1 MLVQICDVIFYT
13 DSQMHSFHLFP
24 DKITSCYYFFPECYF
39 SSSFFFLLL
48 MVFPSQ
54 TYVKL
59 SSQPVKSLALTDRT
73 SLMSEL
79 DSHSTCEEAVVAMQL
94 MTHYL
99 TNFNRE
105 ALEDTVVEQ
114 FGQFWL
120 YSEYI
125 ESD

>member
-1 MLVQICDVIFYT
+1 
-13 DSQMHSFHLFP
+13 
-24 DKITSCYYFFPECYF
+24 
-39 SSSFFFLLL
+39 
-48 MVFPSQ
+48 MVLPSQ

-73 SLMSEL
+73 SLTSEL

-99 TNFNRE
+99 TNDFNRE

-120 YSEYI
+120 YSDYI